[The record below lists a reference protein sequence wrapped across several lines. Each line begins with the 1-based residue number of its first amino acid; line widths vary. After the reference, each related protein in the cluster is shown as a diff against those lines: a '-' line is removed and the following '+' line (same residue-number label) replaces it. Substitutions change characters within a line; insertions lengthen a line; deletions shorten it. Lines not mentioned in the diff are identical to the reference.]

1 MTSLGGLVLVAYCF
15 KFAKMAGINQGCLP
29 CIFSMTIFYV
39 SILFWFK
46 FNEKISVIT
55 IIGTV
60 MMIPCI
66 VFLAFGADTS
76 ASVTEEDEVDPET
89 YTASQK

>member
-1 MTSLGGLVLVAYCF
+1 MHISIKAKIDSLNFRLY
-15 KFAKMAGINQGCLP
+15 KERQI
-29 CIFSMTIFYV
+29 I
-39 SILFWFK
+39 FWFK

-55 IIGTV
+55 IIGTLLMV
-60 MMIPCI
+60 PCI

-76 ASVTEEDEVDPET
+76 ASVTEEDEVDPEE